1 MDSTHVMKTLQ
12 LWPIVTLDPG
22 SGELVAFDPGP
33 QRTLHTLHTLGSP
46 DHRGGGPASSKHRPV
61 ASRRYRAQ
69 AWLDGECVLDAIIDD
84 KHHNIHHLQPLGD
97 DLLLAC
103 ARSHQRGGYSRLN
116 GRVYSRSGELLRELA
131 LGDGIEHLQ
140 TTARGEIWTG
150 YFDEG
155 VFGDDP
161 ISTTGLVAWD
171 AQGTSVFRYD
181 PPAPLDSMADC
192 YALNLASHDE
202 TWLCYYTGFPLV
214 QLRDHRI
221 VRSWT
226 LPDPAIGSHAF
237 AVHHRHVLFAG
248 GYRHRDTYH
257 LLSLDDGPQA
267 CAAASFELIDEDGEP
282 LRAARVAG
290 RGDTLYLL
298 SGRRIY
304 ACDIHRAISE
314 SGR

>member
-33 QRTLHTLHTLGSP
+33 QRTLYTLHTLGSP
-46 DHRGGGPASSKHRPV
+46 DHRGDGPASSKHRPV

-155 VFGDDP
+155 YSATTRFPPRAWSPGTRKERACSATIRRRRWTAWP
-161 ISTTGLVAWD
+161 IATRST
-171 AQGTSVFRYD
+171 S
-181 PPAPLDSMADC
+181 
-192 YALNLASHDE
+192 
-202 TWLCYYTGFPLV
+202 
-214 QLRDHRI
+214 
-221 VRSWT
+221 
-226 LPDPAIGSHAF
+226 PAITKPG
-237 AVHHRHVLFAG
+237 
-248 GYRHRDTYH
+248 
-257 LLSLDDGPQA
+257 
-267 CAAASFELIDEDGEP
+267 CATTPASRWCNCAIT
-282 LRAARVAG
+282 ASCAHG
-290 RGDTLYLL
+290 RCPIPRSVRMPSPCIIAMSCSPEAT
-298 SGRRIY
+298 
-304 ACDIHRAISE
+304 AIAIPITC
-314 SGR
+314 